1 MTVSLRGDGES
12 LAIAS
17 PAPTRAASRL
27 TALYEEHAAAVF
39 RFAYHLTGRRE
50 DAEDVTQFVF
60 IQAFRLLEKGG
71 ELANPRAWLMRA
83 TKNRSLNLIRDRREV
98 PTDDLRISGRAD
110 ADTDLAEAEV
120 LAEVRAALWALP
132 ENQHQAFVLRHWSGL
147 SQNEIADV
155 LGTTAGAVE
164 SLLVRARSALVEEAS
179 ATESECRTVRG
190 RLVAALT
197 LNPAHAAHVSGCRKC
212 RVAQRRLS
220 QSAGFAAT
228 FALMPRP
235 HVAHALASVIPGF
248 SAPAAGAAGVG
259 TGAGGL
265 SAGGAGAASAPTSA
279 GLVGSASAA
288 TQVATAAKVGLAA
301 KVAIAAITATA
312 AVAAVHP
319 AARQP
324 FTAAVGS
331 VISDVS
337 RAASHPPAAPRA
349 AAAVSVSGPSSDGA
363 PATGG
368 PSVPPTAHGGNSN
381 AGGKHAGA
389 NGKANASHGSAK
401 GASPPGKTGGA
412 QGKANGKA
420 AGKANG
426 KANGNGAASAKTHGN
441 SAGKPASTGSAGKS
455 NGKANGNAGGKA
467 NGNSGGSSATGS
479 GTTTPPPTSNAGGNG
494 KGNGNG
500 KTPPGKP

>member
-60 IQAFRLLEKGG
+60 IQAFRLLGKGG

-235 HVAHALASVIPGF
+235 HMAHALASVIPGF

-279 GLVGSASAA
+279 GLVGSAWAA

-337 RAASHPPAAPRA
+337 RAPSHPPAAPRA
-349 AAAVSVSGPSSDGA
+349 AAAVSVSGPSTGA

-368 PSVPPTAHGGNSN
+368 PSVPPTVHGGNSN
-381 AGGKHAGA
+381 AGGKHASA
-389 NGKANASHGSAK
+389 SGKANAGHGSSRR
-401 GASPPGKTGGA
+401 GPPGRRAARRAKRTARQRERQTARRTATA
-412 QGKANGKA
+412 QPARRLRELGREARFDRVGREEQRQGQRERRRQGQRQLRRLVGHGLRDNDPAADLQRRRQRQGQRQRQDAARQAVNG
-420 AGKANG
+420 
-426 KANGNGAASAKTHGN
+426 
-441 SAGKPASTGSAGKS
+441 
-455 NGKANGNAGGKA
+455 
-467 NGNSGGSSATGS
+467 
-479 GTTTPPPTSNAGGNG
+479 
-494 KGNGNG
+494 
-500 KTPPGKP
+500 